1 MDFQTPEI
9 VFSETKSAEPEA
21 RSMVETFR
29 AYGYSFDTALAD
41 IVDNSISA
49 GAKRISLRYQW
60 EDEKKWFAIQDDG
73 HGMTDE
79 ELVQAMRPG
88 SKNPADIRN
97 ANDLGRFGLG
107 LKTASF
113 SQCRRLT
120 VFSKMKGQPIVSWT
134 WDIDHINR
142 SSKWELVRYKPDVD
156 CEKWLTDTESGTVVL
171 WENLDRF
178 LKLTGTSGKES
189 GDKFAEIMNRVR
201 AHLSMVFHRFLQEP
215 KARLKITFG
224 ETPLAAWDPFL
235 IGSEGLQPLPEERL
249 QNGAVNIKGYI
260 LPHRSKLADK
270 EYQDAGGPNGWNE
283 QQGFYIYRNDRMLV
297 AGDWLGIFRKED
309 HYKLARIAIDLPNT
323 LDNDWQIDIKKS
335 TARPPWG
342 VRGNLEAIAKKV
354 RTQAN
359 EVFRQRAKV
368 VQRQLK
374 TEDFTP
380 VWQDEI
386 RKGKRFYKINREHH
400 LIALILDEL
409 GDRRKDVERLLRVI
423 EETIPV
429 PSIYIHEKD
438 HSEPHGQP
446 FEDAPEKAS
455 EAEKRHLAELLK
467 KTHERLLNSGRPPE
481 YVKTILLG
489 TEPFSSF
496 PELVEA
502 LFH

>member
-1 MDFQTPEI
+1 MNPEFYDI
-9 VFSETKSAEPEA
+9 NYSETINAEPEA
-21 RSMVETFR
+21 SSMIETFR

-41 IVDNSISA
+41 IVDNSITA
-49 GAKRISLRYQW
+49 GAKKISLRYNW
-60 EDEKKWFAIQDDG
+60 DEGEKWFAIQDDG

-88 SKNPADIRN
+88 SKNPSYVRN
-97 ANDLGRFGLG
+97 PEDLGRFGLG

-120 VFSKMKGQPIVSWT
+120 VFSKIINGSIVSWT

-142 SSKWELVRYKPDVD
+142 TGKWELVRYKPDVD
-156 CEKWLTDTESGTVVL
+156 CEKWLAESESGTVVL
-171 WENLDRF
+171 WEKLDRL

-189 GDKFAEIMNRVR
+189 GDKFAEIMSRVR

-215 KARLKITFG
+215 KARLTIAFG
-224 ETPLAAWDPFL
+224 ETPMVAWDPFL
-235 IGSEGLQPLPEERL
+235 IGLEGLQTLPEERL
-249 QNGAVNIKGYI
+249 QKGAVSIKGYI

-283 QQGFYIYRNDRMLV
+283 QQGYYIYRNDRMLV
-297 AGDWLGIFRKED
+297 AGDWLGMFRKED

-342 VRGNLEAIAKKV
+342 VKGSLEAIARKV
-354 RTQAN
+354 RSQAN

-368 VQRQLK
+368 IQRQLK

-400 LIALILDEL
+400 LIALILEEL
-409 GDRRKDVERLLRVI
+409 GDRKKDVEQLMRVI

-429 PSIYIHEKD
+429 PNIFINEKD
-438 HSEPHGQP
+438 SSEPHGQP
-446 FEDAPEKAS
+446 FENALDNIS
-455 EAEKRHLAELLK
+455 ETEKRQLIELAK
-467 KTHERLLNSGRPPE
+467 KTYHKLLSSGRSPE
-481 YVKTILLG
+481 YTKTILLG

-496 PELVEA
+496 PELVET